1 MFVTYGIQNSG
12 EENDFNWFQRR
23 REREEKLYVVTRLSV
38 SVQFVLVV
46 LHDTVR
52 GRKDTAKICNKIFL
66 NAVISS
72 HLKT

>member
-38 SVQFVLVV
+38 SAQFELVV
-46 LHDTVR
+46 LQDTVR
-52 GRKDTAKICNKIFL
+52 GRKDTAKICNI
-66 NAVISS
+66 II
-72 HLKT
+72 

>member
-23 REREEKLYVVTRLSV
+23 REREEKLYVVTRLSL
-38 SVQFVLVV
+38 SVQFELVV

-52 GRKDTAKICNKIFL
+52 GRKDTAKICNI
-66 NAVISS
+66 II
-72 HLKT
+72 

>member
-1 MFVTYGIQNSG
+1 MTYGIQNSG

-38 SVQFVLVV
+38 SAQFELVV

-52 GRKDTAKICNKIFL
+52 GR
-66 NAVISS
+66 
-72 HLKT
+72 

>member
-1 MFVTYGIQNSG
+1 MTYGIQNSG

-46 LHDTVR
+46 LQDTVR
-52 GRKDTAKICNKIFL
+52 EERIQQRYVT
-66 NAVISS
+66 
-72 HLKT
+72 

>member
-38 SVQFVLVV
+38 SEQFELVV
-46 LHDTVR
+46 LQDTVR
-52 GRKDTAKICNKIFL
+52 GRKNTAKICNINFL
-66 NAVISS
+66 W
-72 HLKT
+72 

>member
-52 GRKDTAKICNKIFL
+52 EERIQQRYVT
-66 NAVISS
+66 
-72 HLKT
+72 

>member
-38 SVQFVLVV
+38 SEQFELVV
-46 LHDTVR
+46 LQDTVR
-52 GRKDTAKICNKIFL
+52 GRKNTAQICNIIFL
-66 NAVISS
+66 W
-72 HLKT
+72 